1 MDLSQ
6 ILGMFGGPQM
16 GAPQP
21 QMGQAPQIGA
31 SQFFD
36 PMALAQLQADQQKL
50 ARNQALANAFMQQGG
65 QFIPNSGKA
74 GIAAGLASLIRGHM
88 LQSGNDEKVTDILKR
103 TFEAQSQAAQAKR
116 QQDLADEQRKLQEDI
131 FKATQIARGE
141 GAAKK
146 EFALPEFKDGGV
158 FDPTKGTYSPS
169 QEWTDQQMSLAR
181 QKAALEAANRQ
192 GPADPFR
199 EIKLAL
205 QQGVITPEQATKAM
219 QAKVMGAG
227 QNAPSGYRVNAAGNL
242 EAIPGGPADPATQAT
257 KLQPVSAENRTKL
270 GLLDA
275 AQSALDNYKAQGVDK
290 KTGAPTPFANAWTPG
305 NTANTSAE
313 EAIANILRVESGAA
327 ISQGEISAAKD
338 RYMPSSLRSDAENKN
353 RLEMLQKKIEAQRN
367 AILQGSTEAGAP
379 AASGGAKQPTQ
390 TAVNPQT
397 GQRIGLIDGQWVPI

>member
-16 GAPQP
+16 GATQP

-50 ARNQALANAFMQQGG
+50 QRNQALANAFMQQGG

-74 GIAAGLASLIRGHM
+74 GIAAGLASLIRGRM

-116 QQDLADEQRKLQEDI
+116 AQDLADEQRKLQEDI
-131 FKATQIARGE
+131 FKATQIARSE

-169 QEWTDQQMSLAR
+169 QDWTNQQLSLKRAEA
-181 QKAALEAANRQ
+181 QIAAANRA
-192 GPADPFR
+192 PSELDR
-199 EIKLAL
+199 KLAL
-205 QQGVITPEQATKAM
+205 AQRMGATPDQLKAM
-219 QAKVMGAG
+219 VLGGIGPA
-227 QNAPSGYRVNAAGNL
+227 APSGYRVNAAGNL

-275 AQSALDNYKAQGVDK
+275 AQSALDNYKAQGVDQ

-379 AASGGAKQPTQ
+379 AVSGGAKQPTQ

>member
-16 GAPQP
+16 GATQP

-169 QEWTDQQMSLAR
+169 QDWTNQQLSLKRAEA
-181 QKAALEAANRQ
+181 QIAAANRA
-192 GPADPFR
+192 PSELDR
-199 EIKLAL
+199 KLAL
-205 QQGVITPEQATKAM
+205 AQKMGATPDQLKAM
-219 QAKVMGAG
+219 VLGGIGPA
-227 QNAPSGYRVNAAGNL
+227 APSGYQWKLDGSGL
-242 EAIPGGPADPATQAT
+242 QAIAGGPADPNTTKNKPIPADMAGKISLAEGYLQNVPGIMGEIDKGTLTGPIDATTAQLGYGKGGEVYRQIQSGRDA
-257 KLQPVSAENRTKL
+257 LQRTLTGAGMPASEASEYANRYLPTARDTAETLASKQKQLQQELQRFVTIAKT
-270 GLLDA
+270 GQDVTPD
-275 AQSALDNYKAQGVDK
+275 SIKAQEG
-290 KTGAPTPFANAWTPG
+290 GQ
-305 NTANTSAE
+305 
-313 EAIANILRVESGAA
+313 L
-327 ISQGEISAAKD
+327 
-338 RYMPSSLRSDAENKN
+338 SDAD
-353 RLEMLQKKIEAQRN
+353 LLKKY
-367 AILQGSTEAGAP
+367 
-379 AASGGAKQPTQ
+379 GG
-390 TAVNPQT
+390 
-397 GQRIGLIDGQWVPI
+397 L